1 MRGTAQTH
9 GTGASWARDSE
20 ETGGNGN
27 AQAQKLC
34 NKGKQGEPKI
44 VHGWS
49 GTSGAGGKDPHRA
62 DWFHRR
68 APTVGN

>member
-9 GTGASWARDSE
+9 GTGANLARSSE
-20 ETGGNGN
+20 ETGGNGD

-44 VHGWS
+44 VHGLRE
-49 GTSGAGGKDPHRA
+49 TSGADRENPQRA
-62 DWFHRR
+62 DWLHRR
-68 APTVGN
+68 APTFEN